1 MGAFETIELA
11 LKLRDEATSKLEKQ
25 RIVWA
30 RLKLAAVAAVAA
42 FAAFVA
48 QGVRFN
54 AQVEKAT
61 IQFGAF
67 FRNAE
72 QAEAHVRSLTD
83 FAARTPFQLPG
94 ILQASRMLLTFAAD
108 AAFGADTLRIVG
120 DAAAGVSAPIEE
132 VSTWFGRMYTAI
144 QAGRPMGEALQR
156 LQELGLLSGVAR
168 TKMED
173 LSKAGAD
180 QEQVMAV
187 LRDEWEKH
195 DGAMVRLSGT
205 TEGLESTFTDLVA
218 QVAGATAAMI
228 GADSAYKK
236 FLETSNQVLTGT
248 LDMMNGVRDLDAEI
262 VLLKQDIAAVN
273 PDFGGPWTLDNLA
286 RLEAELSDLQNL
298 RFWEQYNTDLE
309 AAASS
314 AEDVVPV
321 VVELTAEEKKLAEA
335 AAEAAE
341 ESRVLAAILDARLA
355 SSMERVQASA
365 LAAGSGIGAIQI
377 PTAELIGVLESRPLE
392 GVDLLG
398 IGSGAERATRQ
409 LQAAGADGGTL
420 LTAALDE
427 STSAWARAG
436 GLSGMFTGIT
446 GAIGAFAAGGWKGGL
461 TSMLNTAAS
470 YLPPGMAQVAQAS
483 LAAISAVWSAMKR
496 PSEEEIQARKTF
508 EGMHEIAVEE
518 LGGIAEYQD
527 QVATLMA
534 DGWDRTLAETVAGF
548 EHWGAEAGI
557 AHDYV
562 VSKYAEYQSAVKAG
576 DAERMA
582 AIEDEVNAWKA
593 AGAEKIR
600 LAEEAAEAAIAAQE
614 RVNNAAV
621 SGFERA
627 KQAGETAYAEIMDI
641 RNEYV
646 RAEIEGDE
654 DKLKELVD
662 NHGEWITS
670 HGAALNNAVE
680 NQIDANREILQDEGE
695 KYARIA
701 AFEAAMALGANA
713 TRDERIA
720 AAMAAKEAAIES
732 WDVAMD
738 AVTASDEAATDA
750 MKEDWTGPAGVQ
762 QETEAAST
770 AAQDAWAAGATEIQR
785 VSGVMATGLKGDLVG
800 IRDAARSRFSEIV
813 SAAQDAANAIE
824 FESIWPDMTREMAN
838 DMARMADESIGS
850 IGRVVNAAE
859 RAQAAVRSFHIT
871 SNVDIEAEKRKD
883 IERARARV
891 NDPNLTAESREW
903 LIEQFNKNQG
913 YENLGEPRQEGGPV
927 TGGRS
932 YITGELGPEVL
943 SMPRGSSGYVTAN
956 RDIIDYDRLAA
967 AIAANPPV
975 IAPDQVAAASLRES
989 PAERAWRGWQ

>member
-25 RIVWA
+25 RQVWA
-30 RLKLAAVAAVAA
+30 RLKLAAVAVVAA
-42 FAAFVA
+42 FAAFIA
-48 QGVRFN
+48 KGIDFN
-54 AQVEKAT
+54 KQVERAT

-72 QAEAHVRSLTD
+72 LAEDHVRSLTD

-180 QEQVMAV
+180 QEVIMGV

-195 DGAMVRLSGT
+195 DGAMERLSET

-218 QVAGATAAMI
+218 QVAGAVVGI
-228 GADSAYKK
+228 LGLDDAYKAV
-236 FLETSNQVLTGT
+236 LTTSNELMTNT
-248 LDMMNGVRDLDAEI
+248 LAQLNGLKEASDLNAE
-262 VLLKQDIAAVN
+262 QAS
-273 PDFGGPWTLDNLA
+273 
-286 RLEAELSDLQNL
+286 LEAYIDTYEGLEWAGANLDEVRAKLDDLKNQK
-298 RFWEQYNTDLE
+298 FWEQF
-309 AAASS
+309 
-314 AEDVVPV
+314 
-321 VVELTAEEKKLAEA
+321 TADQEA
-335 AAEAAE
+335 AAEAAKPIIE
-341 ESRVLAAILDARLA
+341 EIVPAWEAAGHKSAEA
-355 SSMERVQASA
+355 YEKA
-365 LAAGSGIGAIQI
+365 LAKASKEATETFWD
-377 PTAELIGVLESRPLE
+377 TAEAVT
-392 GVDLLG
+392 
-398 IGSGAERATRQ
+398 AERAQTSAFGLKLPETRAAIM
-409 LQAAGADGGTL
+409 QAGSDAGLEWSTAFMHGPGGLMQTIPRDMMTLAEDGSWALAGGMGGEQM
-420 LTAALDE
+420 AAAVE
-427 STSAWARAG
+427 ETTGAWARAG

-508 EGMHEIAVEE
+508 EGMHAIAVEE

-562 VSKYAEYQSAVKAG
+562 VAKYAEYQAAVKAG
-576 DAERMA
+576 DSERMA
-582 AIEDEVNAWKA
+582 AIEEEVNAWRA
-593 AGAEKIR
+593 AGEEKIR
-600 LAEEAAEAAIAAQE
+600 LAEEAAAAAIAAQE
-614 RVNNAAV
+614 RVNNSAI
-621 SGFERA
+621 SGFEKA
-627 KQAGETAYAEIMDI
+627 KQAGETAYSEIMDI
-641 RNEYV
+641 RSEYI
-646 RAEIEGDE
+646 RAEIAGDE
-654 DKLKELVD
+654 KKMEQLIKNNGAWV
-662 NHGEWITS
+662 TS
-670 HGAALNNAVE
+670 HGAALDNAVE
-680 NQIDANREILQDEGE
+680 NQLDANREILQDEGE

-701 AFEAAMALGANA
+701 AFDAAMALGADA
-713 TRDERIA
+713 TAEERA
-720 AAMAAKEAAIES
+720 AAARAAATAATES
-732 WDVAMD
+732 WDAAMV
-738 AVTASDEAATDA
+738 AVTASDKAAADA
-750 MKEDWTGPAGVQ
+750 MTGETGGAARIEQDLQEKLIEEGTGVLPAVVAALGGVPGDA
-762 QETEAAST
+762 ETMA
-770 AAQDAWAAGATEIQR
+770 
-785 VSGVMATGLKGDLVG
+785 SGVNTALSK
-800 IRDAARSRFSEIV
+800 IERDIEINI
-813 SAAQDAANAIE
+813 SQHTTY
-824 FESIWPDMTREMAN
+824 S
-838 DMARMADESIGS
+838 SSGS
-850 IGRVVNAAE
+850 SGEGGKFGE
-859 RAQAAVRSFHIT
+859 RAA
-871 SNVDIEAEKRKD
+871 
-883 IERARARV
+883 
-891 NDPNLTAESREW
+891 
-903 LIEQFNKNQG
+903 
-913 YENLGEPRQEGGPV
+913 GGPV
-927 TGGRS
+927 SGGRS
-932 YITGELGPEVL
+932 YLIGERGPEL
-943 SMPRGSSGYVTAN
+943 FTPRSGGHVTAN